1 MVDTIK
7 GYFSNHQLS
16 ANDFQSLQNSPDNF
30 RPHFTLKEAII
41 DFLRKIFSLETKSHA
56 LTDLNNQIHE
66 SHLAHNP
73 VELLEI
79 FDKILPDNLK
89 SDIDFFIHYEN
100 YNTNKKITSI
110 EITCRDAFFKIEPEM
125 CWLNERSKEM
135 IEKSTFNTSEVNHK
149 AGNESYC
156 YSVNNCEEKQNPI
169 TRTYLIKNELIKLM
183 DECLISSDNK
193 RNYNAIMHVNVYTCI
208 PERFCFRINGDF
220 RLDIPLKKGKEIEE
234 NHLII
239 ATYAE
244 CIDKI
249 KTKSE
254 NVNSETLQISNYYT
268 SCQYSEA
275 LKVFGIIDN
284 KIKNILDG
292 NDYLHEDRLK
302 RRYYIDQI
310 LKEIKKLEPLLSIN
324 DIICREGSNVTI
336 INILKHM
343 LTEGQLLYDNEIGII
358 FDREKA
364 ESISSD
370 LSKIKDIIINSKF
383 ITDDLK
389 KETKRSPIIINKLKE
404 ENPFIEKELKIEEE
418 RRSKIINNI
427 QDLVEYCKKK

>member
-1 MVDTIK
+1 M
-7 GYFSNHQLS
+7 
-16 ANDFQSLQNSPDNF
+16 
-30 RPHFTLKEAII
+30 
-41 DFLRKIFSLETKSHA
+41 
-56 LTDLNNQIHE
+56 
-66 SHLAHNP
+66 
-73 VELLEI
+73 
-79 FDKILPDNLK
+79 
-89 SDIDFFIHYEN
+89 
-100 YNTNKKITSI
+100 
-110 EITCRDAFFKIEPEM
+110 
-125 CWLNERSKEM
+125 
-135 IEKSTFNTSEVNHK
+135 
-149 AGNESYC
+149 
-156 YSVNNCEEKQNPI
+156 
-169 TRTYLIKNELIKLM
+169 
-183 DECLISSDNK
+183 
-193 RNYNAIMHVNVYTCI
+193 
-208 PERFCFRINGDF
+208 
-220 RLDIPLKKGKEIEE
+220 
-234 NHLII
+234 

-389 KETKRSPIIINKLKE
+389 KKQNVATLSLIN
-404 ENPFIEKELKIEEE
+404 
-418 RRSKIINNI
+418 
-427 QDLVEYCKKK
+427 